1 MRRYGGVILLQ
12 IGEADASSTNIPP
25 YTFFSIEFFMSGKD
39 AGRRGHDAK
48 PKGAP
53 DRTKRE
59 LDDDYDQ

>member
-1 MRRYGGVILLQ
+1 
-12 IGEADASSTNIPP
+12 
-25 YTFFSIEFFMSGKD
+25 MSGKD
-39 AGRRGHDAK
+39 TGRKGHDAK